1 MVSWPSRS
9 ALSSVLSAL
18 NTTFAHHKQ
27 DTGNTTLPVIIWLG
41 FLNNDALQVGDCL
54 RDVQVD
60 SLQVCYIEA
69 SPLPSPLKNTVEKF
83 YKEWISNCLTEQAQK
98 LFICVASSAAPQGS
112 EQFAFLLM
120 TTCQGKYFG

>member
-1 MVSWPSRS
+1 MVSWTSRS

-69 SPLPSPLKNTVEKF
+69 SLVEGPG
-83 YKEWISNCLTEQAQK
+83 ERQ
-98 LFICVASSAAPQGS
+98 VDHSSL
-112 EQFAFLLM
+112 EV
-120 TTCQGKYFG
+120 